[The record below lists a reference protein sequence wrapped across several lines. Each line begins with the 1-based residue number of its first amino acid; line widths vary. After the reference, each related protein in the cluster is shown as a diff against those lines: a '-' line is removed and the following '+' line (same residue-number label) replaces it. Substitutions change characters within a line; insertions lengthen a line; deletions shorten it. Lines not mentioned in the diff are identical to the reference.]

1 MIGATNMPDH
11 TRIIISDLHIG
22 RNDDFD
28 IFKSATKAAALSG
41 LLSSVD
47 DQSVELVVNGDFV
60 DFLQLTPWKGIGR
73 ETALKKIGEIA
84 QASAYAF
91 DIFGKFLSNPEHRM
105 VVLLGNHDVELAYP
119 EVWAKVET
127 SILASAPGAGDRLKL
142 VGLRNVYRP
151 RVNGVM
157 AHIEHGNGD
166 DPWNALDY
174 GRLFNDS
181 ETYAKKFAYPPGTDF
196 VFDVMND
203 FKEYFRFVDLLK
215 PEMPAVPLILL
226 ALKPSEAARKLPK
239 AAQDALKMLGNGLVT
254 WLRKLVG
261 VRALAAKRVAGPLSP
276 RDQLGQTMAALYVAA
291 GKGGRPA
298 RGLAAGRRAAVNA
311 EDVRKYLASRRV
323 AGPARLALALPGFGF
338 VKMRLLAAALGALE
352 RFQTVKDPATYYKAD
367 HPKNEAAV
375 WAKSRFE
382 GDIRVVVFGH
392 THEALKT
399 EFKEGLYLNSGA
411 WANLIE
417 MPRGDDK
424 VLEQWLE
431 KIAANQFDVT
441 SFPTYVKLAPQGR
454 GITASLNAWTGGKE
468 QVLWQKGVPA

>member
-1 MIGATNMPDH
+1 MPDQ

-60 DFLQLTPWKGIGR
+60 DFLQLTPWKAIGR
-73 ETALKKIGEIA
+73 ETALKKIGEIT

-91 DIFGKFLSNPEHRM
+91 EIFGKFLSNPEHRM

-119 EVWAKVET
+119 EVWAKVEKA
-127 SILASAPGAGDRLKL
+127 ILASAPGAGDRLEL
-142 VGLRNVYRP
+142 VGLRNTYRP
-151 RVNGVM
+151 RINGLM
-157 AHIEHGNGD
+157 AHIEHGNAD

-181 ETYAKKFAYPPGTDF
+181 ETCAKKFAYPPGTDF

-203 FKEYFRFVDLLK
+203 FKEHFRFVDLLK

-226 ALKPSEAARKLPK
+226 ALQPTEAARKLPK

-261 VRALAAKRVAGPLSP
+261 VRALAAKRAAAPSP
-276 RDQLGQTMAALYVAA
+276 QDQLGQAMAALYAA
-291 GKGGRPA
+291 TGKGRRQV
-298 RGLAAGRRAAVNA
+298 RGLAAGRPAAVNP
-311 EDVRKYLASRRV
+311 EDVRRFLASGRV
-323 AGPARLALALPGFGF
+323 ARPARLALALPPFGF
-338 VKMRLLAAALGALE
+338 VKMRLLAAALAALE
-352 RFQTVKDPATYYKAD
+352 RFQTVKDPAKYYKAD
-367 HPKNEAAV
+367 HPDNEAAR

-382 GDIRVVVFGH
+382 GDIRIVVFGH

-411 WANLIE
+411 WANMIE

-424 VLEQWLE
+424 VLDQWLE
-431 KIAANQFDVT
+431 NIAANKFDIAA
-441 SFPTYVKLAPQGR
+441 FPTYVKLAPR
-454 GITASLNAWTGGKE
+454 GNGVTASLNAWTNGKE
-468 QVLWQKGVPA
+468 QVLWQKAASA